1 MLCKRLLNLS
11 PTFLQREEEVVEQY
25 IQSLLQTKKDSIEFE
40 EFGIDLE
47 EYLFQIPNPIYCNL
61 IFDKVVR
68 GIKEFIPSVKIDFSN
83 SKVFINET
91 NDKEYI
97 LVLVVQTKMGS
108 NIQIKESL
116 GRDMTY

>member
-1 MLCKRLLNLS
+1 MTHSEEKVDKDFVVSDDVVRDFLN
-11 PTFLQREEEVVEQY
+11 FAE
-25 IQSLLQTKKDSIEFE
+25 KDSIEFE